1 MTLVRQKINLLKNG
15 VRWFFGLGCV
25 LLVTSYLPSHI
36 WAAMSAIGLAVLLIP
51 PLEKMVFS
59 KIRLQV
65 PIWGKVVSGIFLVGV
80 MGTNSS
86 GGSSGAKQ
94 ASFIE
99 PSIPVTS
106 QNIQTE
112 TASKLDEI
120 VKVIDGDTVQVKI
133 NGKSEVV
140 RLIGIDTPE
149 SVDPRKPVQCF
160 SVEATKRAKE
170 ILPTGKRV
178 TLESDPTQGDKDKYN
193 RLLRYVFF
201 EDGTNFDKLMIS
213 DGYAHEYTYQVPYK
227 YMEEFKETE
236 KVAREAKRGLWADD
250 ACLVVATPTTKTLNV
265 APTTAVVPTVATQ
278 NNTSGGYSCGSK
290 TKCGEMASC
299 AEAMYYLNTCGVSRL
314 DGDKDGVPCETLC
327 K

>member
-1 MTLVRQKINLLKNG
+1 MKFDKDTVVKGI
-15 VRWFFGLGCV
+15 RWFFGLGCV

-36 WAAMSAIGLAVLLIP
+36 LAAISAMGLAVLLIP
-51 PLEKMVFS
+51 PAEKLVFS

-80 MGTNSS
+80 MGANSPGGTS
-86 GGSSGAKQ
+86 GVKQ
-94 ASFIE
+94 ASSIK
-99 PSIPVTS
+99 PSTPVTS

-120 VKVIDGDTVQVKI
+120 MKVIDGDTVQVKI

-160 SVEATKRAKE
+160 SIEATQRAKE
-170 ILPTGKRV
+170 LLPTGKRV

-193 RLLRYVFF
+193 RLLRYIFL
-201 EDGTNFDKLMIS
+201 EDGTNFSKSMIS
-213 DGYAHEYTYQVPYK
+213 DGYAHEYTFQVPYR
-227 YMEEFKETE
+227 YMEVFKETE
-236 KVAREAKRGLWADD
+236 TEAREAKRGLWADD
-250 ACLVVATPTTKTLNV
+250 ACLVVVTPTTV
-265 APTTAVVPTVATQ
+265 APTVATQ
-278 NNTSGGYSCGSK
+278 NNISGGYSCGSK